1 MFNRK
6 SDKLELVLGENSKI
20 TGDVESEGTIVVH
33 GTVIGNIRSEKVILG
48 EKSYVKGDILAG
60 SISIAGKINGCLEGK
75 ESVEVKVTGRISG
88 DITAKRLSIMEGAI
102 FNGIS
107 HMGDACQNQS
117 KDTDKNIVDLHPK
130 NNSVFLYNEDCQQT
144 PIP

>member
-20 TGDVESEGTIVVH
+20 TGDIESKGTVLVQGTI
-33 GTVIGNIRSEKVILG
+33 IGNMHSEKVILG
-48 EKSYVKGDILAG
+48 EKAYVKGDILAG

-117 KDTDKNIVDLHPK
+117 KDTDKNIVEFASK
-130 NNSVFLYNEDCQQT
+130 EQ
-144 PIP
+144 